1 MHWSISGNPV
11 YDDTGAFK
19 GYRGTDT
26 DYTAEAEARENA
38 AELQQRFI
46 TAMEHMPVGIALYD
60 ENDGMVHWNEIYRN
74 INSDVADVAKPGVT
88 FETLLR
94 TRVARDTVIGVGDNE
109 EGWIEAR
116 MEQHREP
123 GPAIELSLS
132 TGTFEVKEH
141 RTPDGGTLV
150 IMADIT
156 DRLIAEEGLRLAKE
170 EAELADRAKSEF
182 LANMSHELR
191 TPLNAIIGFSQ
202 ILGMGL
208 HGDLNEKQAEQI
220 GYVVKSGEHLLDLIS
235 DILDISKIE
244 AGRADLSEEVIEV
257 EKMITACV
265 NMVKAKADETSLQLH
280 LELQVTLP
288 DLFGNMRMI
297 KQILL
302 NLLSNAVKFT
312 ASGGQIHISAGL
324 EGERLWI

>member
-1 MHWSISGNPV
+1 
-11 YDDTGAFK
+11 
-19 GYRGTDT
+19 
-26 DYTAEAEARENA
+26 
-38 AELQQRFI
+38 
-46 TAMEHMPVGIALYD
+46 
-60 ENDGMVHWNEIYRN
+60 
-74 INSDVADVAKPGVT
+74 
-88 FETLLR
+88 
-94 TRVARDTVIGVGDNE
+94 
-109 EGWIEAR
+109 

-170 EAELADRAKSEF
+170 EAELADCAKSEF
-182 LANMSHELR
+182 LVNMSHELR